1 MFLKLEMK
9 IHEIPNVKGKE
20 EQYINKNSERMKNDK
35 TRNY

>member
-20 EQYINKNSERMKNDK
+20 QYINKNSERMKNDK